1 MTRALVARLDSLG
14 DVLLAGPAVA
24 AVAAGSSHVTLLVSP
39 EGEAAARL
47 LPGVDEV
54 LVWACPW
61 TGYQP
66 PRYDAGSV
74 DGLVRRLRDGRH
86 DVALVLTSDHQSPL
100 PLALLL
106 RQAAVPRIVASS
118 HDYPGSLLDLRHP
131 AGGPHEVQ
139 RNLSLAAAAGFA
151 VPADGA
157 ARLAVLRP
165 LPELPT
171 EVERLRGNGYVVV
184 HPAASVPARSI
195 SPARAAGIA
204 AALAAAGHDVV
215 VTGRG
220 PEECGPLPS
229 VTGPDGAGR
238 VVDLLGRTTL
248 PALASVL
255 AGARCLVSG
264 NTGPAHLAA
273 AVGTPVVSLFAPVVP
288 AEAWRPWGVPT
299 VVLGD
304 QQVACAGTR
313 ARMCPVPGHPCVDG
327 VSDSEVVAAVAR
339 LAPAEVAA

>member
-47 LPGVDEV
+47 LPGVDD
-54 LVWACPW
+54 LIVWACPW

-66 PRYDAGSV
+66 PGYDPESV
-74 DGLVRRLRDGRH
+74 DGLVRRLRDGRY
-86 DVALVLTSDHQSPL
+86 DVALVLTSYHQSPL

-106 RQAAVPRIVASS
+106 RQARVERIVASS
-118 HDYPGSLLDLRHP
+118 HDYPGSLLDVRHP
-131 AGGPHEVQ
+131 PGGPHEVQ

-151 VPADGA
+151 IPDDGSA
-157 ARLAVLRP
+157 GLAVRRP
-165 LPELPT
+165 LPELPAA
-171 EVERLRGNGYVVV
+171 VERLRGNGYVVV

-195 SPARAAGIA
+195 SPDRAAAIA
-204 AALAAAGHDVV
+204 TALAAAGHDVV
-215 VTGRG
+215 VTGRRS
-220 PEECGPLPS
+220 EECGPLPS
-229 VTGPDGAGR
+229 GPSSAEGGR

-288 AEAWRPWGVPT
+288 ADAWRPWGVPT

-304 QQVACAGTR
+304 QLAACAGTR
-313 ARMCPVPGHPCVDG
+313 ARTCPVPGHPCVDG
-327 VSDSEVVAAVAR
+327 VSTAEVVDAVGR
-339 LAPAEVAA
+339 LARSEVAA